1 MVNEAAEGV
10 SDGLLVTDALDEAPE
25 RGVAGER
32 GVGGAGGKVAASG
45 AAGQQEG
52 EEQEGEAFHGLDPGA
67 RGTGMGMFQQVIRPC
82 RRGFVNAN
90 WHKLTIL
97 AHARCGTDKRIDVSA

>member
-32 GVGGAGGKVAASG
+32 GVGGAGGKVAAS
-45 AAGQQEG
+45 QEEG
-52 EEQEGEAFHGLDPGA
+52 EKQEGEAFHGLDPGA

-97 AHARCGTDKRIDVSA
+97 AHARCRTDKRISVSA